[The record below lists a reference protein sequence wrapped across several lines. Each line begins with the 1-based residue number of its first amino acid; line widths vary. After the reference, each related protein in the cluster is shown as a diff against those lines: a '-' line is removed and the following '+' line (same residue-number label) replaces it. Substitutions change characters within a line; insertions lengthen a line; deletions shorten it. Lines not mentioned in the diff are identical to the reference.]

1 MAIRSGRARAIIRPI
16 PMRACLRLAAV
27 LASIAACTVVAASP
41 QITATALPGVSVID
55 IRTAANRTITFRI
68 NAPNAKDVRVF
79 VDTMAQSAA
88 QPLVRDDA
96 GVWSGTLG
104 PLEPDIYAAACV
116 VDGAMAIAGYAHVT
130 GPTPQAWDPRKVPHG
145 AVHQRWYDSRT
156 LGVPR
161 SVNVYLPPD
170 YDRGN
175 TVYPTLY
182 LLHGSGGVEA
192 SWILEGLANVILD
205 NLIAD
210 GKVKPMIV
218 VMPFGHPSASVRIGS
233 PADFSRRDMGEFSRD
248 LVDDVMPMIERV
260 YRVRRD
266 ADMRAIA
273 GLSMGGNQAR
283 QIGLNRLD
291 LFHYVAT
298 FSGSMGVAGGTL
310 TDAALAQTFPA
321 VSDDPQAANAS
332 LKLFWA
338 AVGDRET
345 NLLAAHKTFNNWL
358 DRHQIR
364 HTYTVIPGGHTW
376 HVWRRNLR
384 DLAPL
389 LFK

>member
-1 MAIRSGRARAIIRPI
+1 MPRSLLF
-16 PMRACLRLAAV
+16 CSV
-27 LASIAACTVVAASP
+27 LIALVAVAALVLQAQALP
-41 QITATALPGVSVID
+41 TALAGVSVQE
-55 IRTAANRTITFRI
+55 IRGGANSSIVFRI

-79 VDTMAQSAA
+79 VDTMPASAA
-88 QPLVRDDA
+88 KPLVRDDK
-96 GVWSGTLG
+96 GIWSGTLG
-104 PLEPDIYAAACV
+104 PLEPDIYVASCV
-116 VDGAMAIAGYAHVT
+116 VDGGTAVAGYAHVT
-130 GPTPQAWDPRKVPHG
+130 GATPQAWDPRKVPHG

-156 LGVPR
+156 LNVLR
-161 SVNVYLPPD
+161 SVYVYLPPD

-192 SWILEGLANVILD
+192 SWILDGMANVILD

-210 GKVKPMIV
+210 GKAKPMVV

-233 PADFSRRDMGEFSRD
+233 PADFTRRDMGEFSRD
-248 LVDDVMPMIERV
+248 LVDDVVPMIERS

-266 ADMRAIA
+266 PEMRAIA

-310 TDAALAQTFPA
+310 TDIAFEQTFPA
-321 VSDDPQAANAS
+321 IAGEPQEANS
-332 LKLFWA
+332 TLRLFWA
-338 AVGDRET
+338 AVGDAET

-364 HTYTVIPGGHTW
+364 HTFTVIPGGHTY

-389 LFK
+389 LFR